1 MKAFLKINILKINI
15 AVCLCLILL
24 VFYGQSII
32 AQTSDDEK
40 VSAEVSAEGPGP
52 APTCNNNG
60 ICEAGE
66 TIANCPNDCSLP
78 PTRGGNELLIYG
90 IKVNLSISKLN
101 YNVANISWDTSK
113 SALCKLYWGKTAEY
127 EDGALSEVSYR
138 ENHFA
143 VLGDL
148 QMQTIYHFQIF
159 CQDSSGSKAD
169 TKDQQFTTLPSFAQA
184 GPLNVSN
191 LKAVPGDEK
200 ITLSWKNPTNIYF
213 NGVRIVRSDRFYP
226 ASIDDGEV
234 IYEGRGNYYED
245 KGLING
251 KKYYYALFTY
261 DKNRNYS
268 SGAVISAVPNKD
280 GKVEEPGL
288 PEVIPGPAASEVEK
302 ITINDFEFYVNGQK
316 VPITDGKNIE
326 LNAKDP
332 LTILIRYEKTP
343 EILKTLLTSLEKEG
357 KFFSFL
363 LSINKDKTY
372 YSANILS
379 PETPGIYPMIITVMD
394 YKNQAL
400 KRIEGELIVKV
411 MQAKASLFQ
420 KYGKISLII
429 LLIVILLAILIL
441 FLRRKKA
448 KGKKIL
454 NLKF

>member
-1 MKAFLKINILKINI
+1 M

-24 VFYGQSII
+24 VFYGQSIV

-40 VSAEVSAEGPGP
+40 VSAEVFSEGVV
-52 APTCNNNG
+52 PTCNNNG

-66 TIANCPNDCSLP
+66 TVANCPNDCSLP
-78 PTRGGNELLIYG
+78 PIRGGNELLIYNV
-90 IKVNLSISKLN
+90 KVNLSISKFN
-101 YNVANISWDTSK
+101 YNTANISWDTSK

-127 EDGALSEVSYR
+127 EDGVVSEVNYR

-143 VLGDL
+143 VLNDL
-148 QMQTIYHFQIF
+148 QTQTIYHFQIS
-159 CQDSSGSKAD
+159 CQDSFGFKAD
-169 TKDQQFTTLPSFAQA
+169 TKDRQFITLPSFDQA
-184 GPLNVSN
+184 GPLNVSS

-200 ITLSWKNPTNIYF
+200 ITLSWKNPNNIYF
-213 NGVRIVRSDRFYP
+213 DGVRIVRSDRFYP
-226 ASIDDGEV
+226 ASIDGGEV

-280 GKVEEPGL
+280 GKIVEPGL
-288 PEVIPGPAASEVEK
+288 PEVIPGPMASEIEK

-316 VPITDGKNIE
+316 VPIIDGKNIE

-429 LLIVILLAILIL
+429 LLIIIILLIL
-441 FLRRKKA
+441 FLIFKKRKD
-448 KGKKIL
+448 KKKVKD
-454 NLKF
+454 NLK